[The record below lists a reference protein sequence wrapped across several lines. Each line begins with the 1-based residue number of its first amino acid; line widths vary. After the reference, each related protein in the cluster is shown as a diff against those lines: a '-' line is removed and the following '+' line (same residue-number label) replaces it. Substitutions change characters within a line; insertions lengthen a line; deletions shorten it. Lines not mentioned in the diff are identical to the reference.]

1 MTIAAPALAN
11 PMAIPRPKPP
21 LPPVTIATLP
31 CRSNS
36 SITRLLS
43 LTPQT
48 SLLRPTRLLTIV
60 VRAVVYMYKCVH
72 LARDAWE
79 YTIAN
84 ARALWRREKYR
95 MLTSDI
101 DGYLTYY
108 DID

>member
-1 MTIAAPALAN
+1 MTMSAPALAR
-11 PMAIPRPKPP
+11 PMAIPRPNPP

-36 SITRLLS
+36 SIMFSFARDLQAYSPLDNCC
-43 LTPQT
+43 T
-48 SLLRPTRLLTIV
+48 SRSIHPRCT
-60 VRAVVYMYKCVH
+60 H

-84 ARALWRREKYR
+84 ASALWRRETHN
-95 MLTSDI
+95 MLTSEI

-108 DID
+108 DI